1 MTILNVLELCRYVS
15 CSSLY
20 GSRVTSVANRPK
32 FKVRA
37 IHVVRG
43 FDFCELEFTRFTRFF
58 NFEIL
63 SLEGY
68 QVQ

>member
-1 MTILNVLELCRYVS
+1 MAV
-15 CSSLY
+15 
-20 GSRVTSVANRPK
+20 GVANRPK

-43 FDFCELEFTRFTRFF
+43 FDLCELGFTRFF
-58 NFEIL
+58 NLEIL

-68 QVQ
+68 QV